1 MFHHGPGDPNQTP
14 RPKKRKQWVH
24 LLWAEPL
31 ALPLA
36 AALFVLGSI
45 TRCGLGQCNGGG
57 FGHKPSEPVQS
68 ALFFF
73 GSAFALAFPL
83 AIVPWARRRIRFS
96 VAAGI
101 AALWFAYCWTQV
113 R

>member
-1 MFHHGPGDPNQTP
+1 MSQYGPGDTNQLP
-14 RPKKRKQWVH
+14 RAKERNQWVH

-31 ALPLA
+31 ALALA
-36 AALFVLGSI
+36 ALLFVFGSL

-57 FGHKPSEPVQS
+57 FSHLPSEPAQS

-73 GSAFALAFPL
+73 GSALALAFPL

-113 R
+113 S